1 MRLCIFVS
9 ECIFSCRYITVYGL
23 YNNVLA
29 WVESYLTDRHQA
41 VWIDNVLSDF
51 LACQVGVPQGSN
63 LGPLFFL
70 IFYNDLP
77 FSIDC
82 SVDAYADD
90 STMTVTGNTVEEI
103 GTKLTDNCE
112 LVSSWML
119 SNKLKLNADKTHL
132 MTVGTS
138 ARLRNQESSIVVRM
152 DGIDLE
158 ESDDKFETLLGCQ
171 IEPHLK
177 WHKQIEELL
186 KKLKKRLTALE
197 NLRNIIPFHL
207 RKRIT
212 EGIFT
217 SVLTYCLP
225 LFGGCD
231 KFEMEAMQIMQNKAA
246 RLVTHSDLRT
256 SRKTIF
262 SQVEWMTVN
271 QLVFYHSAIST
282 FRVRQ
287 SQEPEYLNNIMIRN
301 NRADKIIIP
310 NTTLTLAKN
319 SYCFR
324 ASTQWNSLPDRI
336 RKNIKI
342 SQFKSQLKTWVLQNV
357 AQFTDS

>member
-1 MRLCIFVS
+1 M
-9 ECIFSCRYITVYGL
+9 
-23 YNNVLA
+23 
-29 WVESYLTDRHQA
+29 
-41 VWIDNVLSDF
+41 
-51 LACQVGVPQGSN
+51 
-63 LGPLFFL
+63 
-70 IFYNDLP
+70 
-77 FSIDC
+77 
-82 SVDAYADD
+82 
-90 STMTVTGNTVEEI
+90 
-103 GTKLTDNCE
+103 
-112 LVSSWML
+112 
-119 SNKLKLNADKTHL
+119 
-132 MTVGTS
+132 
-138 ARLRNQESSIVVRM
+138 
-152 DGIDLE
+152 
-158 ESDDKFETLLGCQ
+158 
-171 IEPHLK
+171 
-177 WHKQIEELL
+177 
-186 KKLKKRLTALE
+186 

-271 QLVFYHSAIST
+271 QLVFYHSALST

-287 SQEPEYLNNIMIRN
+287 SQEPEYLNNIMNRN

-319 SYCFR
+319 SY
-324 ASTQWNSLPDRI
+324 
-336 RKNIKI
+336 
-342 SQFKSQLKTWVLQNV
+342 
-357 AQFTDS
+357 